1 MHKPSIR
8 LTTAICAAALAIGT
22 ISQVQATTYYWLP
35 GDIQGV
41 WDAQDNGVYIN
52 WSTEGLEGAAA
63 TALPSDADDLYGSSS
78 VNIDLG
84 NEVRTFKY
92 CNTDGNYDTA
102 FSMTIENGTL
112 QFTREVRRFR
122 GSIDIN
128 NGATLLMSSGSTLY
142 TGVYQGSTEARR
154 FPININAGGNMV
166 VSGTARFYNTKY
178 FVNDGGELTFQPS
191 TLRISC
197 EGNACNDGIENNGIM
212 NLPNGLTLNTFD
224 STSATAGASFTIW
237 QNAGTMNLGGPITI
251 GSQAGT
257 FNVDFAGGTVNVTDD
272 ASFNVSLAEVTGAI
286 TFNVASGK
294 TLDVSS
300 LQLGSGGSMIKA
312 GAGYI
317 AFPATAQPVT
327 VSAGGVAL
335 HSGTYDLSNV
345 TFGSGT
351 TIHLSTLGGTVNAYS
366 PSLTAN
372 ATFTADLTGVPAGT
386 TVFNSSDATLLAKA
400 QTDLASA
407 VPQGLGLEI
416 SGTQLTL
423 ETQTSSGN
431 SFSMTGDILQGTGW
445 GGTVPAAGE
454 NVAIDGNGVVASL
467 TSGSLPAWDSI
478 EVKNGATLRIA
489 TDAATLPPITLNKN
503 ATLEIVNNA
512 TVTLSGSANLAGV
525 VNVANGVVTIPGVS
539 IESGSTLRVPGGMKF
554 SNVNISLAG
563 TLNVITEGGVT
574 FGYAESGET
583 TYIGFSANGGTVSLV
598 ATSSNYDASSLEF
611 CCPASGGSVVAVGNL
626 SFVNASILPVYVSS
640 SVTYTFT
647 ESYKYGFHLGD
658 KNPTNELFELVFDN
672 TSWGVCG
679 KTIIKGGATF
689 RLINGATYKEY
700 ETHTLWN
707 RTAEISEMGRVVVG
721 SGCEFRLPAMGDYGN
736 KPLEIKPG
744 YAGHKSI
751 VVEDGGV
758 FETYRSSG
766 NGKGILAI
774 SNGVYQVYLPW
785 TTNAAFEVVA
795 HNIPFEGLSAVE
807 IADNSSLS
815 FSTRNRVFW
824 NPGQFHN
831 ESGDRVVAL
840 ADVPITGGGSIVV
853 SNANANVF
861 GVIVQSGA
869 NTATGTASV
878 TVPAEGLGAT
888 TLYFADGA
896 NWAGTVVADGNVV
909 LTNLTDGASSTSVTF
924 GSLDLTENFP
934 IRVWNNAGTLANDKI
949 NVDAYVANG
958 GKLTPVLVNGDV
970 WPSGTSFEVGKI
982 AKGAELPPLAKNWV
996 ASVKSIDNDDDYDML
1011 CLRYFKGTQIILR

>member
-22 ISQVQATTYYWLP
+22 ISQVQATTYYWLS
-35 GDIQGV
+35 GDTQGV

-63 TALPSDADDLYGSSS
+63 TALPSNADDLYGSSS

-317 AFPATAQPVT
+317 AFPATAQTVT

-454 NVAIDGNGVVASL
+454 NVAIDGNAVVASL

-489 TDAATLPPITLNKN
+489 TDAANLPPITLNKN

-539 IESGSTLRVPGGMKF
+539 IESGATLNVPGGMKF

-563 TLNVITEGGVT
+563 TIATTNTGGVT
-574 FGYAESGET
+574 FGFAATGDT
-583 TYIGFSANGGTVSLV
+583 TYIGFTAISGSAIAINQG
-598 ATSSNYDASSLEF
+598 TSSSYGMDPLEF
-611 CCPASGGSVVAVGNL
+611 CCPAAGGSVVPIDTITL
-626 SFVNASILPVYVSS
+626 T
-640 SVTYTFT
+640 SVALTKNSGYDYSTGHHH
-647 ESYKYGFHLGD
+647 GFHLGVN
-658 KNPTNELFELVFDN
+658 NPVNIPFEVVFDDMR
-672 TSWGVCG
+672 WGVGG
-679 KTIIKGGATF
+679 KVKIQGGATF
-689 RLINGATYKEY
+689 RLRNNAAFVNYEHHTAWDRQVAISGNGR
-700 ETHTLWN
+700 L
-707 RTAEISEMGRVVVG
+707 IVG
-721 SGCEFRLPAMGDYGN
+721 SGCEFRVNALGNYGGN
-736 KPLEIKPG
+736 
-744 YAGHKSI
+744 AFSI
-751 VVEDGGV
+751 NPDSASFNAVNVEDGGI
-758 FETYRSSG
+758 FETYRTSG
-766 NGKGILAI
+766 NRKAVVSV
-774 SNGVYQVYLPW
+774 SNGVWRIFEPYITNNGEVK
-785 TTNAAFEVVA
+785 TTNV
-795 HNIPFEGLSAVE
+795 PFEGLDSVSIATDSA
-807 IADNSSLS
+807 LM
-815 FSTRNRVFW
+815 FTTRNR
-824 NPGQFHN
+824 QF
-831 ESGDRVVAL
+831 SWTPSVTDDDGADRIITL

-934 IRVWNNAGTLANDKI
+934 IRVWNNDGTLANDKI
-949 NVDAYVANG
+949 NVNAYVANG

-970 WPSGTSFEVGKI
+970 WPTRTSFEVGKI
-982 AKGAELPPLAKNWV
+982 AKGAELPPIAKNWV
-996 ASVKSIDNDDDYDML
+996 ASVKSIDDDNDYDML

>member
-1 MHKPSIR
+1 MTLGGPLTLNSQAGAFNVIFAGGQIDVISNVTFTVSTVSITNTVIFNVSADKTIDLSPAVFEQASSVTKR
-8 LTTAICAAALAIGT
+8 GAGHIVLPAI
-22 ISQVQATTYYWLP
+22 S
-35 GDIQGV
+35 
-41 WDAQDNGVYIN
+41 
-52 WSTEGLEGAAA
+52 AAA
-63 TALPSDADDLYGSSS
+63 T
-78 VNIDLG
+78 
-84 NEVRTFKY
+84 
-92 CNTDGNYDTA
+92 
-102 FSMTIENGTL
+102 IE
-112 QFTREVRRFR
+112 
-122 GSIDIN
+122 
-128 NGATLLMSSGSTLY
+128 
-142 TGVYQGSTEARR
+142 
-154 FPININAGGNMV
+154 
-166 VSGTARFYNTKY
+166 
-178 FVNDGGELTFQPS
+178 
-191 TLRISC
+191 
-197 EGNACNDGIENNGIM
+197 
-212 NLPNGLTLNTFD
+212 
-224 STSATAGASFTIW
+224 
-237 QNAGTMNLGGPITI
+237 
-251 GSQAGT
+251 
-257 FNVDFAGGTVNVTDD
+257 
-272 ASFNVSLAEVTGAI
+272 
-286 TFNVASGK
+286 
-294 TLDVSS
+294 
-300 LQLGSGGSMIKA
+300 
-312 GAGYI
+312 
-317 AFPATAQPVT
+317 
-327 VSAGGVAL
+327 AGGVAL
-335 HSGTYDLSNV
+335 HSGTYDLSDV

-372 ATFTADLTGVPAGT
+372 ATFTADFTSVPAGT

-431 SFSMTGDILQGTGW
+431 SFSVTGDILQGTGW

-489 TDAATLPPITLNKN
+489 TDAANLPPITLNKN

-598 ATSSNYDASSLEF
+598 AESSSYDASSLEF

-766 NGKGILAI
+766 TDKGILAI

-785 TTNAAFEVVA
+785 TTNAALEVVA

-807 IADNSSLS
+807 IADNASLT

-878 TVPAEGLGAT
+878 TAPAEGLGAT
-888 TLYFADGA
+888 TLYFANGA
-896 NWAGTVVADGNVV
+896 NWAGSVIADGNVV

-970 WPSGTSFEVGKI
+970 WPTRTSFEVGKI

-1011 CLRYFKGTQIILR
+1011 CLRYFKGTQILLR